1 MTARVHDIRRPG
13 ASVAQTTMRL
23 SLTLTPDETAPSRAR
38 TAVRALSLG
47 LSPHVL
53 RDVQLV
59 VSELVTNAV
68 QYGPRQGIRV
78 ELELRERDHVVGE
91 IVDQGVDGVPQILRR
106 EEEAASIGLR
116 LVDSLTMDWGVRAG
130 STHVWFEIRPGP

>member
-1 MTARVHDIRRPG
+1 
-13 ASVAQTTMRL
+13 MRL

-91 IVDQGVDGVPQILRR
+91 IVDQGVDGVPQILRS

-130 STHVWFEIRPGP
+130 STHVWFEIQPGP